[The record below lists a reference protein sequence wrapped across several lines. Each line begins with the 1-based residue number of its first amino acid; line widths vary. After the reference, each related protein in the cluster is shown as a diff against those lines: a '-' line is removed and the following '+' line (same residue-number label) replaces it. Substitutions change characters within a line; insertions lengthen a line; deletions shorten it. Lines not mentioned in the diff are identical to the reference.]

1 MQNSNRIKTPQLVGG
16 NQYIGNDQSAM
27 LPALKP
33 LMDASGYM
41 LLILAVISNGEI
53 YRVLSIKKIST
64 NLSPKPIGM
73 LW

>member
-1 MQNSNRIKTPQLVGG
+1 MAGG
-16 NQYIGNDQSAM
+16 NQYIGTDQLAM
-27 LPALKP
+27 LPALKS

-64 NLSPKPIGM
+64 NLSPKSIGM
-73 LW
+73 VW